1 MGLVVRGI
9 RRGAGRMLGMEI
21 QAPAGEEGGKPEGVG
36 THRSGVR
43 ERRGMRS
50 GRRVRGARRGSA
62 RSGCALCPGAPL
74 TVRRRRPPALLRG
87 EFHDYSLLTDS
98 CLLSEEEAA
107 PRPPTQ
113 SLPHLLSTSTAVCE
127 GGAKSRTGFPSQI
140 LGWISWNLDS
150 STPTLSPLP

>member
-9 RRGAGRMLGMEI
+9 RRRAGRMLGMEI

-43 ERRGMRS
+43 ERRGVRS

-74 TVRRRRPPALLRG
+74 TVRRRRPPAPPPNL
-87 EFHDYSLLTDS
+87 
-98 CLLSEEEAA
+98 
-107 PRPPTQ
+107 PPTFSPPARLSAKAVQ
-113 SLPHLLSTSTAVCE
+113 NPGLDFPPKSWAGFPGTWTHLLQHRA
-127 GGAKSRTGFPSQI
+127 PSP
-140 LGWISWNLDS
+140 
-150 STPTLSPLP
+150 STPRLGSATVGCGL